1 MLSVSRPLPR
11 TRAAAVLL
19 LAAALA
25 LAACQSPAPSQQQ
38 ITPQQQ
44 QTQPEPPPVQLLIL
58 TEQDVGG
65 HLEATNLVA
74 GVADWISSMPDPT
87 LAALT
92 RRSLWND
99 GRIYVPAG
107 GAKGE
112 SFWLH
117 VFTDISPESAEAW
130 VRYLAAQPPQTAL
143 LFTSPEHALVQ
154 ALPTEPPAVG
164 SAALAVQL
172 LHGNAGGRYI
182 TQVIVFSQGPAV
194 VFLRSSRRE
203 QLPAQTNLPAIAAL
217 ISARLQS
224 PHPAQ

>member
-1 MLSVSRPLPR
+1 MPPPR
-11 TRAAAVLL
+11 ARAVAALM

-25 LAACQSPAPSQQQ
+25 LTACQSPAPPQQQ
-38 ITPQQQ
+38 VAPQQ
-44 QTQPEPPPVQLLIL
+44 QTQPQPPPVQLLVL
-58 TEQDVGG
+58 TEQNVGE

-74 GVADWISSMPDPT
+74 GVADWISSIPDPA

-99 GRIYVPAG
+99 GRIYVPAA

-112 SFWLH
+112 SFWIH

-130 VRYLAAQPPQTAL
+130 VRYLAAQPPETAL

-164 SAALAVQL
+164 SAALAVRL

-182 TQVIVFSQGPAV
+182 TQVIVFSQGSAV

-203 QLPAQTNLPAIAAL
+203 QLPAQTNLPAIANL

-224 PHPAQ
+224 PF

>member
-1 MLSVSRPLPR
+1 MPPPRARARAVAALMLV
-11 TRAAAVLL
+11 
-19 LAAALA
+19 AALA
-25 LAACQSPAPSQQQ
+25 LTACQSPAPPQQQ
-38 ITPQQQ
+38 VAPQQ
-44 QTQPEPPPVQLLIL
+44 QTQPQPPPVQLLVL
-58 TEQDVGG
+58 TEQDVGE

-74 GVADWISSMPDPT
+74 GVADWISSIPDPA

-99 GRIYVPAG
+99 GRIYVPAA

-112 SFWLH
+112 SFWIH

-130 VRYLAAQPPQTAL
+130 VRYLAAQPPETAL

-164 SAALAVQL
+164 SAALAVRL

-182 TQVIVFSQGPAV
+182 TQVIVFSQGSAV

-203 QLPAQTNLPAIAAL
+203 QLPAQTNLPAIANL

-224 PHPAQ
+224 PF

>member
-1 MLSVSRPLPR
+1 MPPARARARAVAALMLV
-11 TRAAAVLL
+11 
-19 LAAALA
+19 AALA
-25 LAACQSPAPSQQQ
+25 LTACQSPAPPQQQ
-38 ITPQQQ
+38 VAPQQ
-44 QTQPEPPPVQLLIL
+44 QTQPQPPPVQLLVL
-58 TEQDVGG
+58 TEQDVGE

-74 GVADWISSMPDPT
+74 GVADWISSIPDPA

-99 GRIYVPAG
+99 GRIYVPAA

-112 SFWLH
+112 SFWIH

-130 VRYLAAQPPQTAL
+130 VRYLAAQPPETAL

-164 SAALAVQL
+164 SAALAVRL

-182 TQVIVFSQGPAV
+182 TQVIVFSQGSAV

-203 QLPAQTNLPAIAAL
+203 QLPAQTNLPAIANL

-224 PHPAQ
+224 PF

>member
-1 MLSVSRPLPR
+1 MPPPRPHAHAV
-11 TRAAAVLL
+11 AALM

-25 LAACQSPAPSQQQ
+25 LTACQSPAPPQQQ
-38 ITPQQQ
+38 VAPQQ
-44 QTQPEPPPVQLLIL
+44 QTQPQPPPVQLLVL
-58 TEQDVGG
+58 TEQDVGE

-74 GVADWISSMPDPT
+74 GVADWIRSIPDPA

-99 GRIYVPAG
+99 GRIYVPAA

-112 SFWLH
+112 SFWIH

-130 VRYLAAQPPQTAL
+130 VRYLAAQPPETAL

-164 SAALAVQL
+164 SAALAVRL

-182 TQVIVFSQGPAV
+182 TQVIVFSQGSAV

-203 QLPAQTNLPAIAAL
+203 QLPAQTNLPAIANL

-224 PHPAQ
+224 PF

>member
-1 MLSVSRPLPR
+1 MPPPRP
-11 TRAAAVLL
+11 RAHAVAALM

-25 LAACQSPAPSQQQ
+25 LTACKSPAP
-38 ITPQQQ
+38 PQQQ
-44 QTQPEPPPVQLLIL
+44 VAPQQQTKPQPPPVQLLVL
-58 TEQDVGG
+58 TEQDVGE

-74 GVADWISSMPDPT
+74 GVADWISSIPDPA

-99 GRIYVPAG
+99 GRIYVPAA

-112 SFWLH
+112 SFWIH

-130 VRYLAAQPPQTAL
+130 VRYLAAQPPETAL

-164 SAALAVQL
+164 SAALAVRL

-182 TQVIVFSQGPAV
+182 TQVIVFSQGSAV

-203 QLPAQTNLPAIAAL
+203 QLPAQTNLPAIANL

-224 PHPAQ
+224 PF

>member
-1 MLSVSRPLPR
+1 MPPPR
-11 TRAAAVLL
+11 ARAVAALM

-25 LAACQSPAPSQQQ
+25 LTACQSPAPPQQQ
-38 ITPQQQ
+38 VAPQQ
-44 QTQPEPPPVQLLIL
+44 QTQPQPPPVQLLVL
-58 TEQDVGG
+58 TEQDVGE

-74 GVADWISSMPDPT
+74 GVADWISSIPDPA

-99 GRIYVPAG
+99 GRIYVPAA

-112 SFWLH
+112 SFWIH

-130 VRYLAAQPPQTAL
+130 VRYLAAQPPETAL

-164 SAALAVQL
+164 SAALAVRL

-182 TQVIVFSQGPAV
+182 TQVIVFSQGSAV

-203 QLPAQTNLPAIAAL
+203 QLPAQTNLPAIANL

-224 PHPAQ
+224 PF

>member
-1 MLSVSRPLPR
+1 VPPPRARAVAALMLV
-11 TRAAAVLL
+11 
-19 LAAALA
+19 AALA
-25 LAACQSPAPSQQQ
+25 LTACQSPAPPQQQ
-38 ITPQQQ
+38 VAPQQ
-44 QTQPEPPPVQLLIL
+44 QTQPQPPPVQLLVL
-58 TEQDVGG
+58 TEQDVGE

-74 GVADWISSMPDPT
+74 GVADWISSIPDPA

-99 GRIYVPAG
+99 GRIYVPAA

-112 SFWLH
+112 SFWIH

-130 VRYLAAQPPQTAL
+130 VRYLAAQPPETAL

-164 SAALAVQL
+164 SAALAVRL

-182 TQVIVFSQGPAV
+182 TQVIVFSQGSAV

-203 QLPAQTNLPAIAAL
+203 QLPAQTNLPAIANL

-224 PHPAQ
+224 PF

>member
-1 MLSVSRPLPR
+1 MPPPRP
-11 TRAAAVLL
+11 RAHAVAALM

-25 LAACQSPAPSQQQ
+25 LTACQSPAPPQQQ
-38 ITPQQQ
+38 VAPQQ
-44 QTQPEPPPVQLLIL
+44 QTQPQPPPVQLLVL
-58 TEQDVGG
+58 TEQDVGE

-74 GVADWISSMPDPT
+74 GVADWISSIPDPA

-99 GRIYVPAG
+99 GRIYVPAA

-112 SFWLH
+112 SFWIH

-130 VRYLAAQPPQTAL
+130 VRYLAAQPPETAL

-164 SAALAVQL
+164 SAALAVRL

-182 TQVIVFSQGPAV
+182 TQVIVFSQGSAV

-203 QLPAQTNLPAIAAL
+203 QLPAQTNLPAIANL

-224 PHPAQ
+224 PF

>member
-1 MLSVSRPLPR
+1 MPPARARARAIAALMLV
-11 TRAAAVLL
+11 
-19 LAAALA
+19 AALA
-25 LAACQSPAPSQQQ
+25 LTACQSPAPPQQQ
-38 ITPQQQ
+38 VAPQQ
-44 QTQPEPPPVQLLIL
+44 QTQPQPPPVQLLVL
-58 TEQDVGG
+58 TEQDVGE

-74 GVADWISSMPDPT
+74 GVADWISSIPDPA

-99 GRIYVPAG
+99 GRIYVPAA

-112 SFWLH
+112 SFWIH

-130 VRYLAAQPPQTAL
+130 VRYLAAQPPETAL
-143 LFTSPEHALVQ
+143 LFTSPEHTLVQ
-154 ALPTEPPAVG
+154 ALPTEPAAVG
-164 SAALAVQL
+164 SAALAVRL

-182 TQVIVFSQGPAV
+182 TQVIVFSQGSAV

-203 QLPAQTNLPAIAAL
+203 QLPAQTNLPAIANL

-224 PHPAQ
+224 PF

>member
-1 MLSVSRPLPR
+1 MPPPRARAVAALMLV
-11 TRAAAVLL
+11 
-19 LAAALA
+19 AALA
-25 LAACQSPAPSQQQ
+25 LTACQSPAPPQQQ
-38 ITPQQQ
+38 VAPQQ
-44 QTQPEPPPVQLLIL
+44 QTQPQPPPVQLLVL
-58 TEQDVGG
+58 TEQDVGE

-74 GVADWISSMPDPT
+74 GVADWISSIPDPA

-99 GRIYVPAG
+99 GRIYVPAA

-112 SFWLH
+112 SFWIH

-130 VRYLAAQPPQTAL
+130 VRYLAAQPPETAL

-164 SAALAVQL
+164 SAALAVRL

-182 TQVIVFSQGPAV
+182 TQVIVFSQGSAV

-203 QLPAQTNLPAIAAL
+203 QLPAQTNLPAIANL

-224 PHPAQ
+224 PF